1 MEIIEAFLS
10 HHLKTQHASR
20 RLTNFKEPTYV
31 LTRYV
36 TILPTETD
44 SRPMERGYGDE
55 SATVN
60 DRLIPRRPVTSQF
73 RDENYPE
80 PLQRGPQAYQPNAME
95 SADLRP
101 VSLSWQ
107 PPETGNSSESTLR
120 PHAYQQYAPIPVGK
134 SELRYSLQGDP
145 SAVKGY
151 VIQPN
156 WKRHFL
162 TWILAFLAI
171 CFFVFTVIFA
181 WNATGGSNADP
192 KYLFNDPG
200 HTILVL
206 QVCSTATTALFA
218 ELIVASC
225 EMVHHEIL
233 LY

>member
-1 MEIIEAFLS
+1 
-10 HHLKTQHASR
+10 
-20 RLTNFKEPTYV
+20 
-31 LTRYV
+31 
-36 TILPTETD
+36 
-44 SRPMERGYGDE
+44 MERGDGEE
-55 SATVN
+55 STTVN
-60 DRLIPRRPVTSQF
+60 DRLIPRRPMKPQLGY
-73 RDENYPE
+73 DYPE
-80 PLQRGPQAYQPNAME
+80 SLQRGPQEYQPNPME
-95 SADLRP
+95 STNPRRP

-120 PHAYQQYAPIPVGK
+120 PHAYPQYAPVPRGK

-181 WNATGGSNADP
+181 WNATGGSHADTRL
-192 KYLFNDPG
+192 LFNNPG

-206 QVCSTATTALFA
+206 QVCSAVTTALLA

-225 EMVHHEIL
+225 EMVSHLLL